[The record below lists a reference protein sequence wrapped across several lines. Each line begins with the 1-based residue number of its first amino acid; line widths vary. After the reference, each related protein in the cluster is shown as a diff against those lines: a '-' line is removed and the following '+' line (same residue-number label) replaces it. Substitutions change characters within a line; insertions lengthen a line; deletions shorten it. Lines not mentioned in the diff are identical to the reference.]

1 MNTPT
6 GPPAQSETRAG
17 GGSGAAPPA
26 PPRQTMQAIVQAGYG
41 SADVLRRAEIDKP
54 VIGDDE
60 VLIRVQAAGLDRGTW
75 HLMTG
80 KPYLIRL
87 WYPACAPPR
96 ALFPDSTLPARSL
109 PPAQP

>member
-1 MNTPT
+1 
-6 GPPAQSETRAG
+6 
-17 GGSGAAPPA
+17 
-26 PPRQTMQAIVQAGYG
+26 MQAIVQAGYG
-41 SADVLRRAEIDKP
+41 SDVLRSAEIDMP

-87 WYPACAPPR
+87 VSGLRTPR
-96 ALFPDSTLPARSL
+96 APFPDSTLPARSL

>member
-1 MNTPT
+1 MPGMAA
-6 GPPAQSETRAG
+6 GPRRQRRRGRRCRRSCRPDT
-17 GGSGAAPPA
+17 APPTYYA
-26 PPRQTMQAIVQAGYG
+26 AQR
-41 SADVLRRAEIDKP
+41 SKKP

-87 WYPACAPPR
+87 VSGLRTPKSPVPGLDVAGTVVTTGAAVTR
-96 ALFPDSTLPARSL
+96 
-109 PPAQP
+109 

>member
-6 GPPAQSETRAG
+6 DPPAQSETRAG
-17 GGSGAAPPA
+17 GGSGAAPQA
-26 PPRQTMQAIVQAGYG
+26 PPRQTMQAIVLAGYG

-80 KPYLIRL
+80 KP
-87 WYPACAPPR
+87 
-96 ALFPDSTLPARSL
+96 
-109 PPAQP
+109 